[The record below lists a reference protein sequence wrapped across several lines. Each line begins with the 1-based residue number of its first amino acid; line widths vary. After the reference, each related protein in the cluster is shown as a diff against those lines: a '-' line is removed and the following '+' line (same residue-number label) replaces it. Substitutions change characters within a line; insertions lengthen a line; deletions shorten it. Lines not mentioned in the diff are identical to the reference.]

1 MRWINLNIDDAQT
14 RRPKPAL
21 QRSEV
26 SMTNYINSAI
36 AAMLRQF
43 ARSMRY
49 PLVRAVLVLAIMT
62 IASGGH
68 ASAAANET
76 EARAL
81 FTKFV
86 AAQNA
91 HNADDVKSMLWNSPG
106 MLWFSRGVETRGR
119 EAVADRFK
127 EYYEGTWHLEPDM
140 SQFRVFSISDDVM
153 QILVPI
159 VFTRGLPG
167 KPPQDNTF
175 LISQTFVR
183 VANGWYIASILP
195 VANTQLK

>member
-1 MRWINLNIDDAQT
+1 
-14 RRPKPAL
+14 
-21 QRSEV
+21 
-26 SMTNYINSAI
+26 MTNYINSAI
-36 AAMLRQF
+36 AATLRQF
-43 ARSMRY
+43 ARSMRN
-49 PLVRAVLVLAIMT
+49 PSASAVLLLVIMT
-62 IASGGH
+62 VASGGP
-68 ASAAANET
+68 ASAAADET
-76 EARAL
+76 EARTF

-91 HNADDVKSMLWNSPG
+91 HNADEVKSMLWDSPS

-119 EAVADRFK
+119 DAVAARFK

-140 SQFRVFSISDDVM
+140 SQFHVSAISDDVM

-175 LISQTFVR
+175 LISQTLVR
-183 VANGWYIASILP
+183 GANGWFIASILP

>member
-1 MRWINLNIDDAQT
+1 
-14 RRPKPAL
+14 
-21 QRSEV
+21 
-26 SMTNYINSAI
+26 MTNYVNSAI
-36 AAMLRQF
+36 AAMLRRF
-43 ARSMRY
+43 AYPMRC
-49 PLVRAVLVLAIMT
+49 PPVGAALLVVLMT
-62 IASGGH
+62 VASGGC
-68 ASAAANET
+68 ASAAADEAA
-76 EARAL
+76 ARA
-81 FTKFV
+81 FFSKFV

-91 HNADDVKSMLWNSPG
+91 HNADDVKSMLWNSPS

-119 EAVADRFK
+119 DAVAARFK

-140 SQFRVFSISDDVM
+140 AQFHVATISDDVM

-183 VANGWYIASILP
+183 DADGWHIASILP
-195 VANTQLK
+195 IANTQLK

>member
-1 MRWINLNIDDAQT
+1 MTHSTN
-14 RRPKPAL
+14 
-21 QRSEV
+21 
-26 SMTNYINSAI
+26 SMIS
-36 AAMLRQF
+36 AMLPPSAPYSRY
-43 ARSMRY
+43 RSVAAALLF
-49 PLVRAVLVLAIMT
+49 LVVAV
-62 IASGGH
+62 ASGGH
-68 ASAAANET
+68 ASANET

-91 HNADDVKSMLWNSPG
+91 HNADDVKAMLWNSPS
-106 MLWFSRGVETRGR
+106 MLLFARGVETRGP
-119 EAVADRFK
+119 EAVAARFK
-127 EYYEGTWHLEPDM
+127 AYYEGTWHLEPEM
-140 SQFRVFSISDDVM
+140 SQFRVAAISSDVM

-183 VANGWYIASILP
+183 DANGWYVASILP
-195 VANTQLK
+195 IANTQLK

>member
-1 MRWINLNIDDAQT
+1 
-14 RRPKPAL
+14 
-21 QRSEV
+21 
-26 SMTNYINSAI
+26 MTVYSAI
-36 AAMLRQF
+36 VSILQQF
-43 ARSMRY
+43 ARSMCH
-49 PLVRAVLVLAIMT
+49 LSASAVLFLVIMT
-62 IASGGH
+62 VAWGGP

-76 EARAL
+76 EARTF

-91 HNADDVKSMLWNSPG
+91 HNADDVKAMLWNSPS

-119 EAVADRFK
+119 DAVADRFR

-140 SQFRVFSISDDVM
+140 SQFRASVITDNVM
-153 QILVPI
+153 QILVPV

-167 KPPQDNTF
+167 KPPQTNTF

-183 VANGWYIASILP
+183 DANDWHVASILP
-195 VANTQLK
+195 IANTQLK

>member
-1 MRWINLNIDDAQT
+1 
-14 RRPKPAL
+14 
-21 QRSEV
+21 
-26 SMTNYINSAI
+26 MTNCVNSAI
-36 AAMLRQF
+36 AAMPRQF
-43 ARSMRY
+43 SRSMRY
-49 PLVRAVLVLAIMT
+49 PSVIAVLLFVIMT
-62 IASGGH
+62 VASGGP
-68 ASAAANET
+68 AAAAANET
-76 EARAL
+76 EARAF

-91 HNADDVKSMLWNSPG
+91 HNADDVKAMLWNSPS

-119 EAVADRFK
+119 DAVADRFK

-140 SQFRVFSISDDVM
+140 SQFRASVITDDVM
-153 QILVPI
+153 QILVPV

-183 VANGWYIASILP
+183 DANGWHVASILP
-195 VANTQLK
+195 IANTQLK

>member
-1 MRWINLNIDDAQT
+1 MTHSTNSMISATLSPSAPY
-14 RRPKPAL
+14 RRYLSVAAAL
-21 QRSEV
+21 LFFV
-26 SMTNYINSAI
+26 
-36 AAMLRQF
+36 AA
-43 ARSMRY
+43 
-49 PLVRAVLVLAIMT
+49 VT
-62 IASGGH
+62 SGGH

-81 FTKFV
+81 FAKFV

-91 HNADDVKSMLWNSPG
+91 HNADDVKAMLWNSPS
-106 MLWFSRGVETRGR
+106 MLLFARGVETRGP
-119 EAVADRFK
+119 ESVAARFK

-140 SQFRVFSISDDVM
+140 AQFRVAAISSDVL

-167 KPPQDNTF
+167 NPPQDNAF

-183 VANGWYIASILP
+183 DATDWYVASILP
-195 VANTQLK
+195 IANTQLK

>member
-1 MRWINLNIDDAQT
+1 MIF
-14 RRPKPAL
+14 
-21 QRSEV
+21 
-26 SMTNYINSAI
+26 
-36 AAMLRQF
+36 AMLPLS
-43 ARSMRY
+43 APYSRY
-49 PLVRAVLVLAIMT
+49 LSVAAALLFLVVTV
-62 IASGGH
+62 ASGGH

-91 HNADDVKSMLWNSPG
+91 HNAGDVKAMLWNSPS
-106 MLWFSRGVETRGR
+106 MLLFARGVETRA
-119 EAVADRFK
+119 EAVAARFK

-140 SQFRVFSISDDVM
+140 SQFRVAVISSDVM

-167 KPPQDNTF
+167 NPPQDNTF

-183 VANGWYIASILP
+183 DATGWYVASILP
-195 VANTQLK
+195 IANTQLK